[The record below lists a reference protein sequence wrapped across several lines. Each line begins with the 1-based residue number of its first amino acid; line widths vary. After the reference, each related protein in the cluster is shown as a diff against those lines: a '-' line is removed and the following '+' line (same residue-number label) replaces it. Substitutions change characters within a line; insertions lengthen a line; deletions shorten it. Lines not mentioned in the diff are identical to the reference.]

1 MTIAAYPGTFDPIT
15 CGHVDVARRASRV
28 FSQIVIGVY
37 EKPDK
42 KVLFST
48 DERVALAK
56 EALKDLTNVT
66 VQKYSGL
73 TVEFAREVGAQVIV
87 RGLRFGGDFEHEF
100 NMAMMNKR
108 LDEDLEMVCF
118 MSSPAFQFL
127 SSSLLK
133 EVYKL
138 GADISQLVPF
148 CVSMALINKTGD

>member
-15 CGHVDVARRASRV
+15 YGHIDVARRASRV
-28 FSQIVIGVY
+28 FSKVVVGVY
-37 EKPDK
+37 ERPDK
-42 KVLFST
+42 KVLFSI
-48 DERVALAK
+48 DERVAMAE
-56 EALKDLTNVT
+56 EALRDFPNVS
-66 VQKYSGL
+66 VQRYSGL
-73 TVEFAREVGAQVIV
+73 TVQFARETGAQVIV

-118 MSSPAFQFL
+118 MSSPSFQFL

-138 GADISQLVPF
+138 GADISQFVPP
-148 CVSMALINKTGD
+148 CVGTALLKRAY

>member
-15 CGHVDVARRASRV
+15 YGHVDVARRASCV
-28 FSQIVIGVY
+28 FSQMVVGVY

-42 KVLFST
+42 KVLFSV

-56 EALKDLTNVT
+56 EALKDLPNIT
-66 VQKYSGL
+66 VKKYSGL
-73 TVEFAREVGAQVIV
+73 TVDFAREVGAQVIV

-118 MSSPAFQFL
+118 MSSPSFQFL

-138 GADISQLVPF
+138 GADISQFVPA
-148 CVSMALINKTGD
+148 CVSAALIKK